1 MQSKPAGAATLRRIR
16 NHLRARRLR
25 ALLPDLFRLY
35 WDAPEGSDPEDLAYR
50 LASAIGASFMD
61 FCNTAPRYAE
71 LLPRHTIRPHDAS
84 LQWPDRRF
92 AGAFPMP

>member
-35 WDAPEGSDPEDLAYR
+35 WDAPEGSEPEDLAYS
-50 LASAIGASFMD
+50 LASAIGASFDD
-61 FCNTAPRYAE
+61 FCDAAPGYQPFPSTPPIPCRFVD
-71 LLPRHTIRPHDAS
+71 LPFTQGLAVSPQA
-84 LQWPDRRF
+84 
-92 AGAFPMP
+92 